1 MKFSPAQWDINR
13 KISIATVVAVA
24 VSIALL
30 VMISS
35 QQSKTKISNLAKQ
48 NYTLISEL
56 LTKQAGGAMRWKK
69 IKLIKVAYQHIAE
82 QEDSILSNLIAYDT
96 EGKIIHE
103 YKSKT
108 IPTFDVTT
116 LSLNK
121 TSALSIT
128 ETKTHLIMAIPAF
141 SGKKRRPVGS
151 LVMAWSQHKINQEIA
166 NSQLK
171 NTVLGLVIIIVL
183 SVLLSFLI
191 KMIIIKPLNEVIV
204 LTKDL
209 AEGEGDLS
217 KRITLNRNDEL
228 AELAKWINTFIKKV
242 QHLVSQIQDSS
253 TQLSNESASLAV
265 NVDSGNSALEEQ
277 KRDIDQVATAMN
289 EMTAT
294 VSEVANN
301 ASAASDS
308 AKEASNA
315 SNTGQSVVKANIE
328 SISSLANEVDS
339 AGTIIESLAED
350 TQSIG
355 GVLDV
360 IRGIA
365 EQTNLLALNAAIEAA
380 RAGEQGRGFAVVAD
394 EVRTLASRTQNS
406 TDEIQTMIEQLQSKT
421 SDMTKV
427 MKDVQVSGE
436 ECMEY
441 VEQTAE
447 ALGGIAGSVGAMQK
461 MNGQISSA
469 VQQQSNVAEQIN
481 LDMINIGEATEE
493 TAAGLQQTRSA
504 SEDLARQL
512 ATLENATSRYKF
524 K

>member
-339 AGTIIESLAED
+339 AGTIIE
-350 TQSIG
+350 
-355 GVLDV
+355 
-360 IRGIA
+360 
-365 EQTNLLALNAAIEAA
+365 
-380 RAGEQGRGFAVVAD
+380 
-394 EVRTLASRTQNS
+394 
-406 TDEIQTMIEQLQSKT
+406 
-421 SDMTKV
+421 
-427 MKDVQVSGE
+427 
-436 ECMEY
+436 
-441 VEQTAE
+441 
-447 ALGGIAGSVGAMQK
+447 
-461 MNGQISSA
+461 
-469 VQQQSNVAEQIN
+469 
-481 LDMINIGEATEE
+481 
-493 TAAGLQQTRSA
+493 
-504 SEDLARQL
+504 
-512 ATLENATSRYKF
+512 
-524 K
+524 

>member
-1 MKFSPAQWDINR
+1 MKFSPAQWNINR
-13 KISIATVVAVA
+13 KISISTVVAVA

-30 VMISS
+30 VIISS

-69 IKLIKVAYQHIAE
+69 VKLIKAAYQHIAE
-82 QEDSILSNLIAYDT
+82 QEDSTLSNLIAYDT
-96 EGKIIHE
+96 EGNIIHE

-108 IPTFDVTT
+108 IPTFDITT

-121 TSALSIT
+121 TSELSIT
-128 ETKTHLIMAIPAF
+128 ETNSHLIMAIPAF

-183 SVLLSFLI
+183 SVLLSFLV

-228 AELAKWINTFIKKV
+228 AELAKWINIFIKKV
-242 QHLVSQIQDSS
+242 QHLVSQIQGSS

-308 AKEASNA
+308 AKEASDA
-315 SNTGQSVVKANIE
+315 SNTGQSVVRANIE
-328 SISSLANEVDS
+328 SIRSLASEVDS
-339 AGTIIESLAED
+339 AGSIIESLAED

-355 GVLDV
+355 SVLDV

-394 EVRTLASRTQNS
+394 EVRTLASRTQES
-406 TDEIQTMIEQLQSKT
+406 TQEIQQMIERLQSGAKNAVEAMHKGKDKASHSVEHSTNVQEALSSIT
-421 SDMTKV
+421 SLISQITDMNTQIATAAREQN
-427 MKDVQVSGE
+427 DVAEDINRNIVNVHTLFESNVEISQKSAVSGNIVSNLAQE
-436 ECMEY
+436 LQSM
-441 VEQTAE
+441 
-447 ALGGIAGSVGAMQK
+447 
-461 MNGQISSA
+461 IS
-469 VQQQSNVAEQIN
+469 Q
-481 LDMINIGEATEE
+481 
-493 TAAGLQQTRSA
+493 
-504 SEDLARQL
+504 
-512 ATLENATSRYKF
+512 F
-524 K
+524 KV

>member
-1 MKFSPAQWDINR
+1 MKFSPAQWNINR
-13 KISIATVVAVA
+13 KISISTAVAVA

-30 VMISS
+30 VVIST
-35 QQSKTKISNLAKQ
+35 QQSKAKITSLAKQ

-56 LTKQAGGAMRWKK
+56 LTTQAGGAMRWKK
-69 IKLIKVAYQHIAE
+69 VELIKAVYRPVAE
-82 QEDSILSNLIAYDT
+82 PEDSTLSNLIAYDT
-96 EGKIIHE
+96 EGNIIHE
-103 YKSKT
+103 YSSET
-108 IPTFDVTT
+108 IPTFDITA
-116 LSLNK
+116 LNLNK
-121 TSALSIT
+121 TSALTIT
-128 ETKTHLIMAIPAF
+128 ETNSHLIMAVPAF
-141 SGKKRRPVGS
+141 SGKKRTPVGS
-151 LVMAWSQHKINQEIA
+151 VVMAWSQDKTNQDIA
-166 NSQLK
+166 SSQLK
-171 NTVLGLVIIIVL
+171 NIILGIIITIAL

-191 KMIIIKPLNEVIV
+191 KMIIIKPLNEVIT

-308 AKEASNA
+308 AKEASDA
-315 SNTGQSVVKANIE
+315 SNTGQSVVRANIE
-328 SISSLANEVDS
+328 SISSLAEEVDS
-339 AGTIIESLAED
+339 ASTIIGSLAED

-394 EVRTLASRTQNS
+394 EVRTLASRTQESTQEIQQMIERLQAGAKNAVDAMLKGKDKASNSVEHS
-406 TDEIQTMIEQLQSKT
+406 TD
-421 SDMTKV
+421 
-427 MKDVQVSGE
+427 VQ
-436 ECMEY
+436 
-441 VEQTAE
+441 E
-447 ALGGIAGSVGAMQK
+447 ALSTITNLISQITDMNTQIATAAREQ
-461 MNGQISSA
+461 ND
-469 VQQQSNVAEQIN
+469 VAEDIN
-481 LDMINIGEATEE
+481 RNIVNVHTLFESNIEISQKSAASGNIVSNLAQELQGMIS
-493 TAAGLQQTRSA
+493 Q
-504 SEDLARQL
+504 
-512 ATLENATSRYKF
+512 F
-524 K
+524 KV